1 MITLSPFAER
11 LLHISKPTPRGVV
24 GLVDDLL
31 ILGREHP
38 LRFHFQDD
46 HCDVYLLDVDTRDPV
61 ELPLA
66 KSVFRA
72 ALARVATLCN
82 QQIPNSVTP
91 YRGESEL
98 SVSTESP
105 TLFHV
110 KFTNT
115 PAEQNLEVKY
125 IG

>member
-11 LLHISKPTPRGVV
+11 LLYISKPTPRGVV

-31 ILGREHP
+31 ILCQEHP

-46 HCDVYLLDVDTRDPV
+46 HCSVHLLDVDTQNPV
-61 ELPLA
+61 ELPIP

-72 ALARVATLCN
+72 ALARVAALCN
-82 QQIPNSVTP
+82 EQIPNSVTP

-98 SVSTESP
+98 SVSTGSP
-105 TLFHV
+105 TIFYV

-115 PAEQNLEVKY
+115 PTEQNLEVKC